1 MCVSVGI
8 MYTCV
13 SVWDHMCTCVSVEI
27 MHTHVLVWIMHAC
40 ASMDHMHTCVS
51 VWGSYAHTR
60 GAAALHHFS
69 PFSKKT
75 ENSQDLL
82 TPAADTWYCL
92 REGNASQCVVAEPFS
107 FSDIL
112 SLHLGFEKPDK
123 ESVERQIFK
132 GSPCAQ

>member
-1 MCVSVGI
+1 MCVSVWRL
-8 MYTCV
+8 CA
-13 SVWDHMCTCVSVEI
+13 
-27 MHTHVLVWIMHAC
+27 HTH
-40 ASMDHMHTCVS
+40 
-51 VWGSYAHTR
+51 

-75 ENSQDLL
+75 ENYQDLL
-82 TPAADTWYCL
+82 TPVADDTWYCL
-92 REGNASQCVVAEPFS
+92 REGKASQCVVAQPFS

-123 ESVERQIFK
+123 EFVERQIFK